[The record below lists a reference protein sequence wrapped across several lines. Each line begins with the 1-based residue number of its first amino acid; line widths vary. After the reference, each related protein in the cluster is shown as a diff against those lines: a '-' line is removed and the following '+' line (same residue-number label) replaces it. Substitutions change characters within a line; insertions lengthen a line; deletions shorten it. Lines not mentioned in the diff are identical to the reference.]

1 MSAFYLDM
9 IAINPKR
16 EEIRSEPVRVM
27 VDSGSALSWMPAD
40 ALKGAGITPRRKR
53 SFRMPDGRVMERE
66 VGYCIVEA
74 HGFRT
79 ADEVVFAESGD
90 MHLLGVRT
98 LEGFGVMV
106 DAIAHRLLSTVTI
119 VAGIAA

>member
-27 VDSGSALSWMPAD
+27 VDSGSELSWMPAE
-40 ALKGAGITPRRKR
+40 ALQKAGITARRR
-53 SFRMPDGRVMERE
+53 RRFRLADGRVMERE
-66 VGYCIVEA
+66 VGYCILEA
-74 HGFRT
+74 QGHAT
-79 ADEVVFAESGD
+79 TDEVVFAEPGD
-90 MHLLGVRT
+90 LYLLGVRT

-106 DAIAHRLLSTVTI
+106 DAIAHRLLSTFTI
-119 VAGIAA
+119 VAGAAA